1 MKNRNAFL
9 ETFRT
14 KEGKVTFFGAT
25 ICLIAFLCVS
35 SLVSNEWQYKKILLM
50 FFGLVMFAGCV
61 VFTQIVGAVQNDID
75 KEEREAAQKAKH
87 PNKKKK

>member
-14 KEGKVTFFGAT
+14 REGKVTFFGST
-25 ICLIAFLCVS
+25 GCLIAFLCVS
-35 SLVSNEWQYKKILLM
+35 SFVPESWQFRRIVLMIL
-50 FFGLVMFAGCV
+50 GLVMFAGCV

-87 PNKKKK
+87 TKKKK

>member
-14 KEGKVTFFGAT
+14 REGKVTFFGSTA
-25 ICLIAFLCVS
+25 CLVAFLCVS
-35 SLVSNEWQYKKILLM
+35 SFVPESWQFRRIVLMIL
-50 FFGLVMFAGCV
+50 GLVMFAGCV

-87 PNKKKK
+87 TKKKK